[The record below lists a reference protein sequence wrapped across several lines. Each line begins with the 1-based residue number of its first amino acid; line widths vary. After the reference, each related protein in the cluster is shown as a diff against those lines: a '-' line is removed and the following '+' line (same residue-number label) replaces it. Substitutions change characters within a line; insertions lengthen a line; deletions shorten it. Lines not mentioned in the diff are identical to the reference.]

1 LIIIKNNYFVSII
14 YSMPKRTVNRRRTR
28 GGGFFDFLTGKKD
41 QTQMYGQ
48 TPYQSSQSSFSNFF
62 QRRQPQTQMY
72 GQSPSQSS
80 FSNFFQRRQPQP
92 QLQPQSISPSYNDGQ
107 YNGNFGGGR
116 RRKTR
121 KTRKGRKM
129 RTRKNR

>member
-1 LIIIKNNYFVSII
+1 MYNLFFFVYYNFIKFRRLIIIKNNYFVSII
-14 YSMPKRTVNRRRTR
+14 YSMPKRTSKRRTR

-48 TPYQSSQSSFSNFF
+48 SPPYQSSQSSFSNFF
-62 QRRQPQTQMY
+62 QRSQPQQ
-72 GQSPSQSS
+72 QLQSQS
-80 FSNFFQRRQPQP
+80 
-92 QLQPQSISPSYNDGQ
+92 IAPSYNDGQ

>member
-1 LIIIKNNYFVSII
+1 
-14 YSMPKRTVNRRRTR
+14 MPKRTANRRRR

-48 TPYQSSQSSFSNFF
+48 
-62 QRRQPQTQMY
+62 
-72 GQSPSQSS
+72 SPSQSS
-80 FSNFFQRRQPQP
+80 FSNFFQRSQP
-92 QLQPQSISPSYNDGQ
+92 QLQPQSIAPSYNDGQ

>member
-1 LIIIKNNYFVSII
+1 
-14 YSMPKRTVNRRRTR
+14 MPKRTSKRRTR

-41 QTQMYGQ
+41 E
-48 TPYQSSQSSFSNFF
+48 
-62 QRRQPQTQMY
+62 TQMY
-72 GQSPSQSS
+72 GQSPSQSN
-80 FSNFFQRRQPQP
+80 FYNFFQRRQSQP
-92 QLQPQSISPSYNDGQ
+92 QVQSIAPSYNDGQ

-129 RTRKNR
+129 RTKKNR

>member
-1 LIIIKNNYFVSII
+1 
-14 YSMPKRTVNRRRTR
+14 MPKRTSKRRTR
-28 GGGFFDFLTGKKD
+28 GGGFFDFLTGKRD

-48 TPYQSSQSSFSNFF
+48 TPSQSSFPSLF
-62 QRRQPQTQMY
+62 QRRQPQQ
-72 GQSPSQSS
+72 QV
-80 FSNFFQRRQPQP
+80 
-92 QLQPQSISPSYNDGQ
+92 QSIAPSYSDGQ
-107 YNGNFGGGR
+107 NNGYFGGR

>member
-1 LIIIKNNYFVSII
+1 
-14 YSMPKRTVNRRRTR
+14 MPKRTVKRRTR
-28 GGGFFDFLTGKKD
+28 GGGFFDFLTGKKE
-41 QTQMYGQ
+41 QPQMYGQ
-48 TPYQSSQSSFSNFF
+48 TPYQS
-62 QRRQPQTQMY
+62 
-72 GQSPSQSS
+72 SQSS

>member
-1 LIIIKNNYFVSII
+1 
-14 YSMPKRTVNRRRTR
+14 MPKRTVKRRTR
-28 GGGFFDFLTGKKD
+28 GGGFFDFLTGKKE
-41 QTQMYGQ
+41 
-48 TPYQSSQSSFSNFF
+48 
-62 QRRQPQTQMY
+62 QPQMY

-80 FSNFFQRRQPQP
+80 FSNFFQTRQP